1 MFLELKKLY
10 SLLLVFIICSIN
22 LSIAKK
28 LITIIKFVI
37 TQALRQLLKVTQSY
51 SKLLKVT
58 QSYSKLL
65 KVTLS
70 RSKLLKVTLSRS
82 KLLKVT
88 QKLLEKWIP
97 LLLR

>member
-10 SLLLVFIICSIN
+10 ALLLVFIICSIN

-37 TQALRQLLKVTQSY
+37 TQALRQSLKVTQSY

-65 KVTLS
+65 LVAQSYS
-70 RSKLLKVTLSRS
+70 RNGYHCCYDDHGAYRQYARRT
-82 KLLKVT
+82 
-88 QKLLEKWIP
+88 
-97 LLLR
+97 